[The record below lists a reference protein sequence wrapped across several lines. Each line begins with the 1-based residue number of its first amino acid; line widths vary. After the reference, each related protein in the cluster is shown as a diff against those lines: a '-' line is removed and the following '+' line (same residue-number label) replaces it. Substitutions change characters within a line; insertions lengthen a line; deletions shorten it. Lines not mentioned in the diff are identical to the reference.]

1 MRRPGSQQRYAPGAT
16 DSFAPA
22 RSVTQPAARWRRPRP
37 DAENFGGE
45 VSWRFLSETLATRW
59 LVPFDVRCLDDGPPL
74 LDLGLVKGRERVWR
88 LLLARDDMLAEVS
101 QPLAHRQIGQPI
113 QDRCIELAD
122 DILRR
127 ALGGANRIPNRGVE
141 PGQPGLVRR
150 RDIWRRR

>member
-1 MRRPGSQQRYAPGAT
+1 M
-16 DSFAPA
+16 FAA
-22 RSVTQPAARWRRPRP
+22 LMMGQ
-37 DAENFGGE
+37 
-45 VSWRFLSETLATRW
+45 
-59 LVPFDVRCLDDGPPL
+59 L

-101 QPLAHRQIGQPI
+101 QPLAHRRIGQPI

-127 ALGGANRIPNRGVE
+127 AFGGPNRIPNRGVE

-150 RDIWRRR
+150 RDIWGDAAKRSLPVDA